1 MQVCESHTYCNR
13 YHIWSDRSET
23 ARTPVLTSPSC
34 DILIPILSFKAI
46 CQDFLSQVSLYPQLA
61 SFSVL
66 VSVVC
71 DQIDGTQSRPL
82 SALELF
88 LVCADIW
95 SALRMSCNKV
105 LLSRLIRHKASTV
118 LAARVLQFPPVCFI
132 RTSSI
137 SRPDIYIVSGA
148 ARPQVTSSGTRKPP
162 QGRSSNKTSKS
173 HIRFETW
180 GVNVVHRAPQ
190 SAQDATS

>member
-13 YHIWSDRSET
+13 YRIWSDERET
-23 ARTPVLTSPSC
+23 ACTPVLTSPSC

-46 CQDFLSQVSLYPQLA
+46 CQDFLSQVSLYAQLA

-66 VSVVC
+66 VSAGCV
-71 DQIDGTQSRPL
+71 QIDGTQSRPL

-105 LLSRLIRHKASTV
+105 LLSSLFRHKASTCSQGF
-118 LAARVLQFPPVCFI
+118 A
-132 RTSSI
+132 I
-137 SRPDIYIVSGA
+137 SAGLLHQDLKHFSPRYLYCI
-148 ARPQVTSSGTRKPP
+148 
-162 QGRSSNKTSKS
+162 RSS
-173 HIRFETW
+173 
-180 GVNVVHRAPQ
+180 
-190 SAQDATS
+190 ATSGHFVRDAQASARLIEY